1 MNEIVAKELL
11 KKVVEDYDSIA
22 DSFDKT
28 RKNQWK
34 EFEIF
39 LPYIKN
45 GSNFADIGCGNGR
58 FLKFLNK
65 HKKVDY
71 VGIDNSN
78 KLLNKAKKE
87 NPDVKFLLG
96 DMLDVPLDKNTQ
108 DVVGC
113 IAAFHHLPTEELR
126 KIAVSE
132 FSRILKKNG
141 ILILTVWNL
150 YQAKY
155 EKYIGEN
162 PNYGP
167 QDSFIP
173 WEKSGINRYYY
184 AFKAKELKKIL
195 EEKFEIIQ
203 SITGNNF
210 VFVCKKK

>member
-1 MNEIVAKELL
+1 MNETASKKLL

-78 KLLNKAKKE
+78 KLLEKTKKE
-87 NPDVKFLLG
+87 YPDTSFLLG
-96 DMLDVPLDKNTQ
+96 DMLEIPLNNETQ
-108 DVVGC
+108 DVVCC
-113 IAAFHHLPTEELR
+113 IAAFHHIPSEKFR
-126 KIAVSE
+126 KIAISE
-132 FSRILKKNG
+132 FSRILRKNG
-141 ILILTVWNL
+141 TLILTVWNL
-150 YQAKY
+150 HQEKY
-155 EKYIGEN
+155 EKYIGKN
-162 PNYGP
+162 PNYGL
-167 QDSFIP
+167 QDAFIP
-173 WEKSGINRYYY
+173 WGKSGIDRYYY
-184 AFKAKELKKIL
+184 AFELDEIKKL
-195 EEKFEIIQ
+195 LNNKFKIIQ
-203 SITGNNF
+203 SHKGNNF
-210 VFVCKKK
+210 VFVCRKK